1 MTGGTRTSTGRR
13 GQDPRRDPARD
24 PGRVPGRAYGLR
36 LRGGLAAAALAL
48 LATACGGGG
57 ADGPGV
63 ASDNGGAS
71 ASAGSSAGS
80 GSASASP
87 GGTRQDQL
95 VAFARCMRE
104 KGVEVADPAPGDEN
118 VQLPPGTKGD
128 ARTQEALAAC
138 QGLLGAGGKEN
149 TDASAQDKAVRLA
162 RCLRDKGLDVA
173 DPEPGKPLQLS
184 GAANDPKAREAIT
197 ECRASVR

>member
-1 MTGGTRTSTGRR
+1 MR
-13 GQDPRRDPARD
+13 GAI
-24 PGRVPGRAYGLR
+24 
-36 LRGGLAAAALAL
+36 AAAALTL
-48 LATACGGGG
+48 LATACAGGGS
-57 ADGPGV
+57 DEPGV
-63 ASDNGGAS
+63 ASKGGGPTAS
-71 ASAGSSAGS
+71 P

-87 GGTRQDQL
+87 SGTRQDQL

-104 KGVEVADPAPGDEN
+104 KGVDIADPAPGDEN

-128 ARTQEALAAC
+128 ARTQEALAGC

-162 RCLRDKGLDVA
+162 RCLREKGLDVA

-184 GAANDPKAREAIT
+184 GAGSDPKARTAIT